1 MQRSGLDL
9 QLLSKSKLM
18 DYLRRLEIIDAD
30 MLGEPWG
37 QAQWLMD
44 LPGKWELSW
53 ILLREAQPIGFLIAS
68 RKESAHHIH
77 RLAVA
82 ANERSQGWGGV
93 LMSVAAR
100 RALEQGCPNITLK
113 VHQANPGAI
122 AFYTR
127 LGFTTSGRQPPPP
140 HDSLEMM
147 GQSRVIINLTQS
159 FRLPTAPQQA
169 KK

>member
-18 DYLRRLEIIDAD
+18 DYLRQLEIIDAD

-37 QAQWLMD
+37 QAQWLLD
-44 LPGKWELSW
+44 LPGKWGLSW
-53 ILLREAQPIGFLIAS
+53 ILLRETQPIGFLIAS
-68 RKESAHHIH
+68 RKERALHIH

-82 ANERSQGWGGV
+82 AKERSKGWGGV
-93 LMSVAAR
+93 LMAIAAR
-100 RALEQGCPNITLK
+100 RALEQGCQNITLK
-113 VHQANPGAI
+113 VHHANTGAI

-127 LGFTTSGRQPPPP
+127 LGFTASGRQP

-159 FRLPTAPQQA
+159 FRLPTAPQQI
-169 KK
+169 K